1 MTELLNLTVSLQIIS
16 WGTIDCDTIVMIRD
30 RKSVV

>member
-16 WGTIDCDTIVMIRD
+16 WGTIDCDTIVMI
-30 RKSVV
+30 SNGIAYF